1 MFVIFYMELL
11 SVSYVVNQ
19 SMSNSSLNLLCVNSK
34 GIRIVVNKLNPFVI
48 VNSDRQSCLLLCS

>member
-1 MFVIFYMELL
+1 MELL
-11 SVSYVVNQ
+11 SVSDVVNQ
-19 SMSNSSLNLLCVNSK
+19 RMSNSSLNLLCVNSK